1 MENFPKF
8 FDEWSFQNAMDGVIH
23 FHDWNNYVNNTSH
36 AGPIQCSSRASS
48 DRQAGQAIQQVLN
61 WVSLGVIHG
70 TRLWAQDAP
79 QGST

>member
-1 MENFPKF
+1 
-8 FDEWSFQNAMDGVIH
+8 MDGVIH

-36 AGPIQCSSRASS
+36 AGPIQCSSCASS

-70 TRLWAQDAP
+70 TRLWAQDAT
-79 QGST
+79 QREHVV